1 MINKML
7 ELMVHNVLH
16 RLMREMQSAVYFSVI
31 VDETKDI
38 ATQKQVSFCFHIATE
53 HMSVEEFF
61 FGF

>member
-1 MINKML
+1 
-7 ELMVHNVLH
+7 
-16 RLMREMQSAVYFSVI
+16 MREMQSAVYFSVI